1 MTTPNDLQEQMIAL
15 VRAFGLHQPEQTP
28 CGQPVTVA
36 EAYALMELAR
46 DRAFTQN
53 ELVERLNLAKSTVS
67 RLVDGLVKRG
77 WIERTRNPNDGRSKM
92 LALTPEGQNVAATIA
107 TAREQKFTRVLKEI
121 PVEQRATVLGSLDIL
136 VEAIRESNR

>member
-1 MTTPNDLQEQMIAL
+1 MIQTALQEQIIAL

-36 EAYALMELAR
+36 EAYTLMELAR
-46 DRAFTQN
+46 DEVLSQH

-67 RLVDGLVKRG
+67 RLVKGLVKRG
-77 WIERTRNPNDGRSKM
+77 WIERTPNFNDRRSKV
-92 LALTPEGQNVAATIA
+92 LKLTVEGQRIAQVIA
-107 TAREQKFTRVLKEI
+107 TARQQKFASILEYI
-121 PVEQRATVLGSLDIL
+121 PTDQQEAVVQSLNTL